1 VAECSYSS
9 ATRGVLRLIGI
20 RRTPCCDGS
29 CEAVPDVNMHCG
41 LREIDSMKLD
51 AGHRFREWRYDE
63 ALITGIVLAI
73 CFPLMMLAVAISG
86 REQGA
91 DQRDVQLG
99 RQLWP
104 KRVAHPVAQYR
115 DHI

>member
-1 VAECSYSS
+1 MQLLIRH
-9 ATRGVLRLIGI
+9 TRGATIDRYQAHALLRRLY
-20 RRTPCCDGS
+20 

-51 AGHRFREWRYDE
+51 AGHRFREWLYDE

-73 CFPLMMLAVAISG
+73 CFPLMLLAVAISG

>member
-1 VAECSYSS
+1 MQLLIRH
-9 ATRGVLRLIGI
+9 TRGATIDRCAHALLR
-20 RRTPCCDGS
+20 RFY
-29 CEAVPDVNMHCG
+29 CEAVPDVTMHCEPVG

-51 AGHRFREWRYDE
+51 AGRRFRKWRYDE

-73 CFPLMMLAVAISG
+73 CFPLMLLAVAISG

>member
-1 VAECSYSS
+1 MQLLIRH
-9 ATRGVLRLIGI
+9 TRGATIDRYQAHALLRRLY
-20 RRTPCCDGS
+20 

-73 CFPLMMLAVAISG
+73 CFPLMLLAVAISG
-86 REQGA
+86 GNKVPISEMYNSAGSFG
-91 DQRDVQLG
+91 LS
-99 RQLWP
+99 
-104 KRVAHPVAQYR
+104 AQHSR
-115 DHI
+115 

>member
-29 CEAVPDVNMHCG
+29 CEAVPDVNVHCG

-73 CFPLMMLAVAISG
+73 CFPLMLLTVATSG

-99 RQLWP
+99 RP
-104 KRVAHPVAQYR
+104 KRVAHPVA
-115 DHI
+115 HIAITSE

>member
-1 VAECSYSS
+1 MAECSYSS

-20 RRTPCCDGS
+20 RRTPCRDGS
-29 CEAVPDVNMHCG
+29 CEAVPDVKMHRG
-41 LREIDSMKLD
+41 LRKIDSMKLD

-73 CFPLMMLAVAISG
+73 CFPLMLVAVAISG

-91 DQRDVQLG
+91 EMYSSAGNFGLS
-99 RQLWP
+99 
-104 KRVAHPVAQYR
+104 A
-115 DHI
+115 